1 MWLHPEKHSLLYF
14 IEKIKWLLLSIVKSN
29 FEVNEGDEK
38 AKRNG
43 TNPDTTEF
51 EKNFFVTPQNVA
63 SNLIF

>member
-38 AKRNG
+38 AKRNS
-43 TNPDTTEF
+43 TNTDTT
-51 EKNFFVTPQNVA
+51 
-63 SNLIF
+63 